1 MPHSASDHEAL
12 SEGKDQ
18 DNPPPGQ
25 ALAVTAEALYIANLL
40 LMPGLCFIIL
50 LRLYFKHQASAPA
63 LAVCHLRQTVSASI
77 WAGILLIVANLA
89 IFLLGGYTSAN
100 TWTVAII
107 YFTTCHSTLVLLGIL
122 GLAKAMAG
130 QNFVYPLVGKRCEG

>member
-1 MPHSASDHEAL
+1 MPHSASDREAL
-12 SEGKDQ
+12 PEGKDQ

-25 ALAVTAEALYIANLL
+25 TLAVTAEALYIANLL
-40 LMPGLCFIIL
+40 LVPGLCFIIL
-50 LRLYFKHQASAPA
+50 LRLYFKHRASAPA

-77 WAGILLIVANLA
+77 WAGVLLIIANLA

-130 QNFVYPLVGKRCEG
+130 QKYVFPLLGRPCE

>member
-1 MPHSASDHEAL
+1 MPV
-12 SEGKDQ
+12 SENDGSS
-18 DNPPPGQ
+18 PPPGEDWDESPPGQ
-25 ALAVTAEALYIANLL
+25 TLAIVAEALYLANLL
-40 LMPGLCFIIL
+40 LAPGLSFVIL
-50 LRLYFKHQASAPA
+50 LRLYFKHRAAAPA
-63 LAVCHLRQTVSASI
+63 LAVCHLKQTISASI
-77 WAGILLIVANLA
+77 WAGVLLVIANLA

-130 QNFVYPLVGKRCEG
+130 QKYVFPLIGRPCE

>member
-1 MPHSASDHEAL
+1 MPHSASDREAL
-12 SEGKDQ
+12 PEGKDQ
-18 DNPPPGQ
+18 DNLPPGQ
-25 ALAVTAEALYIANLL
+25 TLAVTAEALYLANLL

-50 LRLYFKHQASAPA
+50 LRLYFRHRASAPP

-77 WAGILLIVANLA
+77 WAGVLLVIANFA

-100 TWTVAII
+100 TWTVAIV
-107 YFTTCHSTLVLLGIL
+107 YFTTCHSTLVLLGIF

-130 QNFVYPLVGKRCEG
+130 QKYVFPLLGRPCE

>member
-1 MPHSASDHEAL
+1 MPR
-12 SEGKDQ
+12 SENDGEV
-18 DNPPPGQ
+18 PGQ
-25 ALAVTAEALYIANLL
+25 TLAVVAEALYIANLL
-40 LMPGLCFIIL
+40 LLPGLGFIIL
-50 LRLYFKHQASAPA
+50 LRLYFRHRASAPA

-77 WAGILLIVANLA
+77 WAGVLLVIANLA
-89 IFLLGGYTSAN
+89 ILLLGGYTSVN

-130 QNFVYPLVGKRCEG
+130 QSFIYPLVGRPCEK

>member
-1 MPHSASDHEAL
+1 MPHSEN
-12 SEGKDQ
+12 EG
-18 DNPPPGQ
+18 NAPGQ
-25 ALAVTAEALYIANLL
+25 TLAVAAEALYIANLL
-40 LMPGLCFIIL
+40 VAPGLSFAL
-50 LRLYFKHQASAPA
+50 LLWLYFRHRATAPLLA
-63 LAVCHLRQTVSASI
+63 LCHLKQTISASI
-77 WAGILLIVANLA
+77 WAGVLLILANLA

-130 QNFVYPLVGKRCEG
+130 QNYVYPLVGQRCDG

>member
-1 MPHSASDHEAL
+1 MPHSASDGEA
-12 SEGKDQ
+12 
-18 DNPPPGQ
+18 PGQ
-25 ALAVTAEALYIANLL
+25 TLAVAAEALYIANLL
-40 LMPGLCFIIL
+40 LAPGLCFIIL
-50 LRLYFKHQASAPA
+50 LRLYFKHRTSAPA

-77 WAGILLIVANLA
+77 WAGVLLVLANLA

-100 TWTVAII
+100 TWTVAIV

-130 QNFVYPLVGKRCEG
+130 QNYVYPLVGRRCDG

>member
-1 MPHSASDHEAL
+1 MPHLESNGDA
-12 SEGKDQ
+12 
-18 DNPPPGQ
+18 PGQ

-40 LMPGLCFIIL
+40 VLPGLSFIVL
-50 LRLYFKHQASAPA
+50 LKLYFKHRSSAPL
-63 LAVCHLRQTVSASI
+63 LAICHLKQTVSASI
-77 WAGILLIVANLA
+77 WAGVLLVIANIA

-100 TWTVAII
+100 TWTIVII

-130 QNFVYPLVGKRCEG
+130 QKYIFPLLGRPCE

>member
-1 MPHSASDHEAL
+1 MPHSENEVNA
-12 SEGKDQ
+12 
-18 DNPPPGQ
+18 PGQ
-25 ALAVTAEALYIANLL
+25 SLAVVAEALYIANLL
-40 LMPGLCFIIL
+40 VAPGLSFAL
-50 LRLYFKHQASAPA
+50 LLWLYFRHRATAPVLA
-63 LAVCHLRQTVSASI
+63 LCHLKQTISASI
-77 WAGILLIVANLA
+77 WAGVLLVIANLA

-130 QNFVYPLVGKRCEG
+130 QNYVYPLVGLRCDE

>member
-1 MPHSASDHEAL
+1 MPRSENDGEA
-12 SEGKDQ
+12 
-18 DNPPPGQ
+18 PGQ
-25 ALAVTAEALYIANLL
+25 TLAVAAEALYIANLL
-40 LMPGLCFIIL
+40 LLPGLGFIIL
-50 LRLYFKHQASAPA
+50 LRLYFRHRASAPA

-77 WAGILLIVANLA
+77 WAGVLLVIANLA
-89 IFLLGGYTSAN
+89 IFLLGGYTSVN

-130 QNFVYPLVGKRCEG
+130 QSFIYPLVGRPCEK

>member
-1 MPHSASDHEAL
+1 MPL
-12 SEGKDQ
+12 SENDGEA
-18 DNPPPGQ
+18 PGQ
-25 ALAVTAEALYIANLL
+25 TLAVVAEALYIANLL
-40 LMPGLCFIIL
+40 LLPGLCFIIL
-50 LRLYFKHQASAPA
+50 LRLYFKHRVSAPA

-77 WAGILLIVANLA
+77 WAGVLLVIANLA

-130 QNFVYPLVGKRCEG
+130 QNFIYPLVGKPCEK

>member
-1 MPHSASDHEAL
+1 MPHSEN
-12 SEGKDQ
+12 EG
-18 DNPPPGQ
+18 NAPGQ
-25 ALAVTAEALYIANLL
+25 SLAVAAEALYIANLL
-40 LMPGLCFIIL
+40 VAPGLSFAFL
-50 LRLYFKHQASAPA
+50 LWLYFKHRATAPLLA
-63 LAVCHLRQTVSASI
+63 LCHLKQTISASI
-77 WAGILLIVANLA
+77 WAGVLLVIANLA

-130 QNFVYPLVGKRCEG
+130 QNYVYPLVGLRCDE

>member
-1 MPHSASDHEAL
+1 MPHSASDN
-12 SEGKDQ
+12 DT
-18 DNPPPGQ
+18 PGQ

-40 LMPGLCFIIL
+40 LVPGLCFIIL
-50 LRLYFKHQASAPA
+50 LRLYFKHRASAPA

-77 WAGILLIVANLA
+77 WAGVLLIIANLA

-107 YFTTCHSTLVLLGIL
+107 YFTTCHSALVLLGIL

-130 QNFVYPLVGKRCEG
+130 QNFVYPLVGRPCN